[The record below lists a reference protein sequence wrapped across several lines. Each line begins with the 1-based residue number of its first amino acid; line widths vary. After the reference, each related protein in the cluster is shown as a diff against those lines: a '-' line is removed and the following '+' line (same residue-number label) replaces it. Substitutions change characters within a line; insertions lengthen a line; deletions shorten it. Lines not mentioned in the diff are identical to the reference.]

1 MDNRNSTLKTIS
13 VLIADDHA
21 IVREGLRKLLNTQED
36 IDIVGE
42 AFDGIDALEKVKRLN
57 PDVVVLDISMPRMS
71 GMEAVRLIRE
81 EAPQTQV
88 VMLSMF
94 DKQSYAKQMLDAGAR
109 AYVLKGAPC
118 SELTAAIRAAHAGR
132 YYLSHEMQCDM
143 IDSFLEKPKKSA
155 NVEEAYRTLSRRE
168 QQVFQLIVEGH
179 TTAKIADI
187 LCVSSKTVEK
197 HRGNVVR
204 KLGTNNLVDLVKYA
218 VKIGVVDPELWKS

>member
-1 MDNRNSTLKTIS
+1 MKSIS

-36 IDIVGE
+36 IEIVGE
-42 AFDGIDALEKVKRLN
+42 AFDGIDALEKVKQLE
-57 PDVVVLDISMPRMS
+57 PDVVVLDISMPRMN

-81 EAPQTQV
+81 EAPRTQV

-118 SELTAAIRAAHAGR
+118 SELTAAIRAAHSGR

-143 IDSFLEKPKKSA
+143 IDSFLDKPKKNNS
-155 NVEEAYRTLSRRE
+155 EDAYKSLSRRE

-179 TTAKIADI
+179 TTSNIADI

-204 KLGTNNLVDLVKYA
+204 KLGTSNLVDMVKYA